1 MQRPTIVWALAAALV
16 VDVLVIFLL
25 TPLGFENRP
34 QTALKIGGY
43 IAIATIFVGLASYVA
58 SLVLLFRRVQV
69 RRAAG
74 LAIVASLLF
83 FIPILGDRLGLFFS
97 VPIPP
102 AIDVLEYVLTALLL
116 VTLFLAWRVSR
127 DAGAARASG

>member
-1 MQRPTIVWALAAALV
+1 MRRSTVVWVLAAALV
-16 VDVLVIFLL
+16 VDVAVVFLL

-34 QTALKIGGY
+34 QTALKLGGY
-43 IAIATIFVGLASYVA
+43 VAIATIFVGLALYLA
-58 SLVLLFRRVQV
+58 SLVLLVRRVQV
-69 RRAAG
+69 RLAAG

-102 AIDVLEYVLTALLL
+102 AIDLLEYVLTALLL
-116 VTLFLAWRVSR
+116 VTLLVAWRVYRES
-127 DAGAARASG
+127 DPAQT